1 MERAEVFDAVAAAF
15 VKAGGAVLAGRPATD
30 DELERV
36 HTDAHV
42 RLISSTAGRAVMLDP
57 DTFTSPESAEIARLA
72 AGTAVEAAHLAFER
86 GEAALVLVRPPGH
99 HAERDSA
106 MGFCLYN
113 NVAVAAAAVRAA
125 GAARVAIVDFDVHHG
140 NGTQA
145 IFYED
150 PAVFYA
156 SSHQSPFYPGTGA
169 SAETGAGPGL
179 GTTLNVPLAA
189 GTRNEGFLQA
199 YRESLLPAV
208 EAFRPDMLL
217 VSAGFDAHER
227 DPIAGMKMTTEGFED
242 LMTLIRGTADRVCGG
257 RSMWIVEGG
266 YHLGA
271 LRGCLDAA
279 IRVLT

>member
-15 VKAGGAVLAGRPATD
+15 VKAGGAVLPGRPATD
-30 DELERV
+30 EELERV

-42 RLISSTAGRAVMLDP
+42 RLIGSTAGRAVMLDA
-57 DTFTSPESAEIARLA
+57 DTFTSPESADIARLA
-72 AGTAVEAAHLAFER
+72 AGTAVEAAQLAFER
-86 GEAALVLVRPPGH
+86 REATLVLARPPGH
-99 HAERDSA
+99 HAARDTP

-113 NVAVAAAAVRAA
+113 NIAVAAAALLAA
-125 GAARVAIVDFDVHHG
+125 AAARVAIVDFDVHHG

-156 SSHQSPFYPGTGA
+156 SSHQFPFYPGTGA
-169 SAETGAGPGL
+169 STETGAGAGL
-179 GTTLNVPLAA
+179 GTTLNVPLPA

-199 YRESLLPAV
+199 YQEKLLPAV
-208 EAFRPDMLL
+208 EAFRPDLLL

-227 DPIAGMKMTTEGFED
+227 DPIAGMKMTSEGFED
-242 LMTLIRGTADRVCGG
+242 LVRLIRGTADRVCHG

-271 LRGCLDAA
+271 LRECLDAA
-279 IRVLT
+279 VRVLT